1 MKVESATKQTLLPG
15 RVLRALT
22 RGRLLIWVPGLHKR
36 WALKLPDKPK
46 PTYFLVKN
54 VQKVKDSLTPWLQRR
69 TAKLSPA
76 AKFFLLS
83 LDVQEVQRIMLC
95 PISNTL
101 HDEYVAF
108 FFCGSEAVFY
118 PNTLEW
124 MQHVF
129 AISLY
134 RPREFNLIHS
144 GSSLTFSWQLFILE

>member
-46 PTYFLVKN
+46 PTYFLVKI

-108 FFCGSEAVFY
+108 FFFAVLKQFFTQTHWNECSMSLQSVFTGRGS
-118 PNTLEW
+118 L
-124 MQHVF
+124 
-129 AISLY
+129 ISFTVDPL
-134 RPREFNLIHS
+134 
-144 GSSLTFSWQLFILE
+144 